1 MNHFGHVLSHEIV
14 MHPGEHRA
22 LTIEGRSASSQL
34 SRAVRGRRKFRGFE
48 NKSQDMQDSGG
59 ISQASI
65 SKHGQTGCHELG
77 CRELGCR
84 ELGSMEFEKKPCCWI
99 I

>member
-1 MNHFGHVLSHEIV
+1 MRSLCTESSTGRYEANDRSQGV
-14 MHPGEHRA
+14 GEMLRLRA
-22 LTIEGRSASSQL
+22 LCLALSEGEKSFEASRISQ
-34 SRAVRGRRKFRGFE
+34 G
-48 NKSQDMQDSGG
+48 QDMQDSGR

-77 CRELGCR
+77 
-84 ELGSMEFEKKPCCWI
+84 SMESEKKPCRWI